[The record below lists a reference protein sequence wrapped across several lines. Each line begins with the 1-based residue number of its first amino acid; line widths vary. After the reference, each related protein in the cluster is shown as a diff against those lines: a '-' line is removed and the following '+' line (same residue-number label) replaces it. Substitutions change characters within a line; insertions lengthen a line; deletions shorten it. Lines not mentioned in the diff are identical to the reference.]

1 MSTTVRR
8 SIPHSAQLP
17 VLRATWYDE
26 PVITLDGGLP
36 YLVAPAA
43 RDPQRGPDGRH
54 LIPGPQ
60 LARLRELG
68 NTGLRF
74 EQIAILHELDP
85 NGPVSPLL
93 PVLQRGPVTCS
104 DEVARVVVG
113 PVPEHP
119 GVLRAVRG
127 LDRVVAGFSAVG
139 SALRAGTD
147 VLLDP
152 IVFGV
157 VGEGSRLRDGAPAL
171 WHPLVAWRW

>member
-1 MSTTVRR
+1 VSTTIRR
-8 SIPHSAQLP
+8 SIPRSVQLP
-17 VLRATWYDE
+17 VLRATWHDD

-36 YLVAPAA
+36 YLVAPAG
-43 RDPQRGPDGRH
+43 RDPHRGPDGSH
-54 LIPGPQ
+54 LIPAPQ

-74 EQIAILHELDP
+74 EQIAIVHELDP
-85 NGPVSPLL
+85 DGPVSPLL
-93 PVLQRGPVTCS
+93 PALRRGPVTCS
-104 DEVARVVVG
+104 DEVARVVAG

-127 LDRVVAGFSAVG
+127 LDRIAGGFSAIG
-139 SALRAGTD
+139 SAVRAGAD
-147 VLLDP
+147 ALLDP

-157 VGEGSRLRDGAPAL
+157 VGEGARLHDGGPAL